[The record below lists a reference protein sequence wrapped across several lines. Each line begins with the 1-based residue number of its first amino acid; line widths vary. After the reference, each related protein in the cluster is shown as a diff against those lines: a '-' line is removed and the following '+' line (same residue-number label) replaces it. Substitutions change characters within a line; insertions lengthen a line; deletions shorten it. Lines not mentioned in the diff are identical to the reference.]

1 MRRSALYDG
10 VALPTFLLLK
20 RLLWAGHT
28 VRMDES
34 CFPPQKVMGRYF
46 QRKKAH

>member
-20 RLLWAGHT
+20 RLLRAGHT
-28 VRMDES
+28 VRMDDYY
-34 CFPPQKVMGRYF
+34 FPQK
-46 QRKKAH
+46 K